1 MIGGMI
7 FKRALSPTLL
17 AGIAVWGSALALY
30 LATLA
35 PSLTWGYNDTGVDGG
50 ELLAA
55 ANTFGVPHPPG
66 YPTYTLLLRLFATV
80 VPIGDFAHRGN
91 LMSAVL
97 GSVSVALLYLVI
109 LQLGKSLRPEGAEV
123 VRIGSAVVGA
133 TVFAAAPLFWAQAV
147 MTEVYTLNT
156 VFVGAL
162 LLIATL
168 VVTRREHL
176 PARRTRQAMALFGLL
191 LGLGLGNH
199 LTLLAV
205 AVPLLVWLGV
215 RIGWR
220 NVASAWSVG
229 ALALGLGIYLYLP
242 ISAARNPPV
251 NWGGADTLG
260 GIAWMLTGRAYQ
272 DYLFGAPLRS
282 IPGQILDLIALVFTQ
297 LNPLG
302 IFLGLTA
309 LAPLWARDRWFLAMS
324 LLSIVALGGYSLS
337 YFTVDSEV
345 ITIPAFM
352 LLSMWAGIGFQ
363 WVALALSDW
372 VTGSSFGKRGALPR
386 RLPALGLVLIAIAAL
401 PAASVA
407 LNYGAQD
414 LGDDTRALE
423 YARGVMELV
432 PDGST
437 VLSSEEGPA
446 FSMWYMRYVE
456 ASERDVLPVAVPL
469 LQFEWYWADLRE
481 AYPSRVPPEIA
492 TDLGVA
498 VRRFIAHNDGTSGV
512 YMTYRDFSLSAEFE
526 VTQLG
531 GVYEIRSRRAE

>member
-1 MIGGMI
+1 M
-7 FKRALSPTLL
+7 
-17 AGIAVWGSALALY
+17 
-30 LATLA
+30 
-35 PSLTWGYNDTGVDGG
+35 
-50 ELLAA
+50 
-55 ANTFGVPHPPG
+55 PHPPG

-109 LQLGKSLRPEGAEV
+109 LQFARSLRPEGAEV
-123 VRIGSAVVGA
+123 VRIGSAAVGA
-133 TVFAAAPLFWAQAV
+133 TLFAAAPLFWAQAV

-215 RIGWR
+215 SIGWR
-220 NVASAWSVG
+220 NVGSAWSVG
-229 ALALGLGIYLYLP
+229 ALALGLGIYVYLP
-242 ISAARNPPV
+242 ISAGRNPPV
-251 NWGGADTLG
+251 NWGDADTLG

-272 DYLFGAPLRS
+272 DYLFGAPLKS
-282 IPGQILDLIALVFTQ
+282 IPGQIVDLIALVFTQ

-302 IFLGLTA
+302 IFLGLIA

-337 YFTVDSEV
+337 FFTVDSEV

-352 LLSMWAGIGFQ
+352 LFSLWAGVGFQ

-372 VTGSSFGKRGALPR
+372 VNGLSFQQARNAAGSLARVGSGTDSRRGAAR
-386 RLPALGLVLIAIAAL
+386 CVG
-401 PAASVA
+401 
-407 LNYGAQD
+407 GAQ
-414 LGDDTRALE
+414 LRITGPWRR
-423 YARGVMELV
+423 YRSPGV
-432 PDGST
+432 
-437 VLSSEEGPA
+437 
-446 FSMWYMRYVE
+446 R
-456 ASERDVLPVAVPL
+456 
-469 LQFEWYWADLRE
+469 
-481 AYPSRVPPEIA
+481 
-492 TDLGVA
+492 
-498 VRRFIAHNDGTSGV
+498 
-512 YMTYRDFSLSAEFE
+512 
-526 VTQLG
+526 
-531 GVYEIRSRRAE
+531 